1 LKAVGLVY
9 FGQASRK
16 TRDQTGSQAMESG
29 ASISPTAAVNTVR
42 WSREEV
48 AQILDQ
54 SDRCRPDI
62 SQRQFARQADIP
74 RSTVQFWV
82 QRREQLGL
90 DPLLAR
96 FLESPVGVAFL
107 QRMLLALHLVFEQD
121 STCGLRK
128 IAHFLE
134 LTQLDR
140 VVAAS
145 YGAQQAYATGVTEQI
160 NEYGRSEQQRLAA
173 QMPARQVTVCE
184 DETFH
189 PEICL
194 VAIEPVSGFIV
205 LEAYRDQRDTQTWN
219 TSLAAALSGVPVTV
233 IQTVSDEASAL
244 KAHARDGLGAHHSP
258 DLFHVQQELSRA
270 SSCPL
275 AARVRWAENAV
286 GQANEAVAT
295 RLAECDACRQQC
307 PDPGAVAA
315 LEKQAAAAE
324 QARDLAIA
332 LVQTC
337 RQQQEQ
343 MRHARLGVSADDHPF
358 DLGSGTPR
366 DAADAER
373 LLAARFDEIERLAA
387 ESGLSESSLA
397 RIAKARRVLPGLVAT
412 IAFFWQMVWSWVN
425 RLSLPAEIEKSL
437 IHDCLAGTYLR
448 LAAAKAPTAERRRI
462 LRELAEQCLSRA
474 RDGPMSQLPL
484 AERAELERLAVEW
497 ANLFQRSSSC
507 VEGRNGQLSLCHHS
521 LHRLRPKRLAA
532 LTVLANYFHRRRDG
546 STAAERFF
554 GAPPSDLFEWLV
566 SHVSSPPRPAARRQA
581 A

>member
-1 LKAVGLVY
+1 
-9 FGQASRK
+9 
-16 TRDQTGSQAMESG
+16 MESG

-48 AQILDQ
+48 AQALDQ

-82 QRREQLGL
+82 QRREQLPL
-90 DPLLAR
+90 DPSLAR

-107 QRMLLALHLVFEQD
+107 GRMLLALHLVFEQD

-128 IAHFLE
+128 IGHFLE

-145 YGAQQAYATGVTEQI
+145 YGAQQAYAAGVTEQI
-160 NEYGRSEQQRLAA
+160 NKYGRSEQQRLAA
-173 QMPARQVTVCE
+173 QMPARQITVCE

-194 VAIEPVSGFIV
+194 VAIEPVSGFIA
-205 LEAYRDQRDTQTWN
+205 LEAYRDQRDAQTWN
-219 TSLAAALSGVPVTV
+219 ASLAAALSGLPVTV

-244 KAHARDGLGAHHSP
+244 KAHAQDGLGAHHSP

-270 SSCPL
+270 SSGPL
-275 AARVRWAENAV
+275 AARVRCAERAV
-286 GQANEAVAT
+286 VQADEAVAT

-307 PDPGAVAA
+307 PDAIAA
-315 LEKQAAAAE
+315 LDKQAAVAE
-324 QARDLAIA
+324 QARDAAIA
-332 LVQTC
+332 RVQTC

-343 MRHARLGVSADDHPF
+343 MRQARLGVSADDHPF
-358 DLGSGTPR
+358 DLGCGTPR

-373 LLAARFDEIERLAA
+373 LLAVRFDEIERLAA
-387 ESGLSESSLA
+387 ESGLSESSFA

-412 IAFFWQMVWSWVN
+412 IAFFWQMVWSWAN
-425 RLSLPAEIEKSL
+425 RLSLPAEIEQSL
-437 IHDCLAGTYLR
+437 IHDCLAGTYLS
-448 LAAAKAPTAERRRI
+448 LAAAKAPTAERRRV

-484 AERAELERLAVEW
+484 VERAELERLAVEW

-521 LHRLRPKRLAA
+521 LHRLRPQRLAA
-532 LTVLANYFHRRRDG
+532 LTVLANYFHHRRDG

-554 GAPPSDLFEWLV
+554 TAPPSDMFEWLL
-566 SHVSSPPRPAARRQA
+566 SHVSSPPRPAARRHA

>member
-1 LKAVGLVY
+1 
-9 FGQASRK
+9 
-16 TRDQTGSQAMESG
+16 MESG
-29 ASISPTAAVNTVR
+29 DSISPTAAVNPVR

-48 AQILDQ
+48 AQILEL
-54 SDRCRPDI
+54 SDRCLPDI

-82 QRREQLGL
+82 QHRERLRL

-107 QRMLLALHLVFEQD
+107 QRMLVALHLVFEQD

-128 IAHFLE
+128 IAYFLE

-205 LEAYRDQRDTQTWN
+205 LEAYRDQLDTQTWN
-219 TSLAAALSGVPVTV
+219 TSLTAALNGLPVTV
-233 IQTVSDEASAL
+233 IQAVSDEASAL

-270 SSCPL
+270 SSGPL

-286 GQANEAVAT
+286 GKANETVAT

-307 PDPGAVAA
+307 PDPGAMAA
-315 LEKQAAAAE
+315 LGKQAAAAE
-324 QARDLAIA
+324 QAPTRPSLWSRRVASSKNKCDTHAWESA
-332 LVQTC
+332 LTIIPSIWAA
-337 RQQQEQ
+337 
-343 MRHARLGVSADDHPF
+343 ARRATRPTRSVSW
-358 DLGSGTPR
+358 R
-366 DAADAER
+366 R
-373 LLAARFDEIERLAA
+373 RFDEIERLAA

-462 LRELAEQCLSRA
+462 LRELAEECLSRA
-474 RDGPMSQLPL
+474 RRSNEPITTRGTRGTGTAGGRVGKPVP
-484 AERAELERLAVEW
+484 AVEF
-497 ANLFQRSSSC
+497 LRGGPERSIVVVSP
-507 VEGRNGQLSLCHHS
+507 Q
-521 LHRLRPKRLAA
+521 PAPAPPAA
-532 LTVLANYFHRRRDG
+532 LGRVDGAGELLPPPPRREHGGR
-546 STAAERFF
+546 TFLRAL
-554 GAPPSDLFEWLV
+554 PSDLFEWLV

>member
-1 LKAVGLVY
+1 
-9 FGQASRK
+9 
-16 TRDQTGSQAMESG
+16 MESG

-82 QRREQLGL
+82 QRREQLRL

-270 SSCPL
+270 VPVPWRPACDGPRTRSDKRMRRSRPAL
-275 AARVRWAENAV
+275 QSPTPVASNARIRARWRLSTSRPRRQNRR
-286 GQANEAVAT
+286 AT
-295 RLAECDACRQQC
+295 R
-307 PDPGAVAA
+307 P
-315 LEKQAAAAE
+315 
-324 QARDLAIA
+324 
-332 LVQTC
+332 
-337 RQQQEQ
+337 
-343 MRHARLGVSADDHPF
+343 
-358 DLGSGTPR
+358 
-366 DAADAER
+366 
-373 LLAARFDEIERLAA
+373 
-387 ESGLSESSLA
+387 SL
-397 RIAKARRVLPGLVAT
+397 RSRRVASNKNKCDT
-412 IAFFWQMVWSWVN
+412 HAWES
-425 RLSLPAEIEKSL
+425 
-437 IHDCLAGTYLR
+437 
-448 LAAAKAPTAERRRI
+448 
-462 LRELAEQCLSRA
+462 
-474 RDGPMSQLPL
+474 
-484 AERAELERLAVEW
+484 
-497 ANLFQRSSSC
+497 
-507 VEGRNGQLSLCHHS
+507 
-521 LHRLRPKRLAA
+521 A
-532 LTVLANYFHRRRDG
+532 LTII
-546 STAAERFF
+546 
-554 GAPPSDLFEWLV
+554 PSIWA
-566 SHVSSPPRPAARRQA
+566 AARRATQPTRSVSWRRASTRSNDWLPRA
-581 A
+581 ACPSPASPELPRRVACCRDWWRRSRSSGRWFGRG